1 VDVWPRTAAAELR
14 GASPLDELPWER
26 VDQHRWLPESVKGHT
41 LTNYATGSGA
51 APTRSPPATTARSG
65 SEQAYAPQG
74 AGTLDSYWDG
84 VANGALHCG
93 PRNIWLF
100 MHE

>member
-1 VDVWPRTAAAELR
+1 MATHSRCRTSRRFASR
-14 GASPLDELPWER
+14 RTTMGACGSAPVASR
-26 VDQHRWLPESVKGHT
+26 VGEGAHV
-41 LTNYATGSGA
+41 TNYATGSGA

-74 AGTLDSYWDG
+74 ADTLDSYWNG

-93 PRNIWLF
+93 PRNI
-100 MHE
+100 